1 MIQRE
6 TAQIGLRANELL
18 LKEDKPVYLQMREMG
33 LGENSCYAWANGEA
47 APSAKALRAMAL
59 AGYDVM
65 YILTGVRSKEAGYGN

>member
-6 TAQIGLRANELL
+6 ISQMGLRANELL
-18 LKEDKPVYLQMREMG
+18 LEVDKPVYKQLLDMG
-33 LGENSCYAWANGEA
+33 LGKNSCFAWANGVS

-65 YILTGVRSKEAGYGN
+65 YILTGVRSKEVGNGN